1 MRRVKC
7 YETGMKKPNHHS
19 AQDHSGQSFPR
30 MAEVANRAGVTVM
43 TVSRALRNPEKVAP
57 NTLKKIHVAIE
68 QTGYVPNAL
77 AGALSA
83 GGGSRTITALIPTVQ
98 HAIFADTITGLSS
111 AIGPEG
117 YHLLLGETGYSR
129 TEEDALIAAFL
140 ARRPEGVI
148 LTGVTRSTRG
158 RDLLIRTGV
167 PVVETWELTSSPIDM
182 VVGYSN
188 LKAAYAMTEWLAGRG
203 YKRIAFVSGPSRLN
217 ERARRREAGY
227 RRALKDLGLPILDII
242 SIGAP
247 AAPRLEDGAA
257 ILPEVMLQKPDA
269 IFFTSDIYAVGAIQ
283 GAKNFKIS
291 VPEKL
296 GIAGFHDLPI
306 ASVITPTLT
315 TVHVPSREIGYIA
328 GRNILA
334 RIKGEPAPQLSA
346 IPFTIKARESTR

>member
-1 MRRVKC
+1 
-7 YETGMKKPNHHS
+7 MKKSSIYS
-19 AQDHSGQSFPR
+19 AQDNSGQSFPR
-30 MAEVANRAGVTVM
+30 MAEVAQCAGVTVM
-43 TVSRALRNPEKVAP
+43 TVSRALRNPEKVAS
-57 NTLKKIHVAIE
+57 NTLKRIHEAIK
-68 QTGYVPNAL
+68 QTGYVPNAI

-83 GGGSRTITALIPTVQ
+83 GGGSKTITALIPTVQ
-98 HAIFADTITGLSS
+98 HAIFADMITGLSS

-148 LTGVTRSTRG
+148 LTGVTRSSRS
-158 RDLLIRTGV
+158 RELLVRTGV
-167 PVVETWELTSSPIDM
+167 PVVETWELSNSPIDM

-203 YKRIAFVSGPSRLN
+203 YKRIAFVSGPTRLN

-227 RRALKDLGLPILDII
+227 RRALKDLDLPVLDII
-242 SIGAP
+242 SIGSP
-247 AAPRLEDGAA
+247 AAPRFEDGAT
-257 ILPEVMLQKPDA
+257 ILPEVMALKPDA

-283 GAKNFKIS
+283 GAKRLKIS
-291 VPEKL
+291 VPDRL

-334 RIKGEPAPQLSA
+334 KIRGEPAPELSA